1 VSPYS
6 YTPRRIITAY
16 VAMVGVFTLAAS
28 LIWAINT
35 IFLIR
40 LGGLSLFQVML
51 VNAIYTVGQMV
62 FEVPTG
68 VIADTIGRKASILLC
83 MVTLLIATLLYVV
96 TPRFGWGFAG
106 FAAASVL
113 IGLGYTFQSGATE
126 AWLVDA
132 LDSCD
137 YEPPKERVFARGQ
150 IAMGAGMLTGSLLG
164 GLLGQIDLTLPYLIR
179 AGLLAVCFVVV
190 LVMVHDAGFKARP
203 LKASTFGVESRKI
216 FDAGVRFGWRSPVV
230 RPLLLISALGGLFFM
245 YGFYAWQPYVL
256 GLLGNENAVWLLGVA
271 QAGFSA
277 AGIAGNAVVGRLM
290 GEGEQRRDPAKVLE
304 WSAWAGAGITL
315 AIGGVGFL
323 AMKPGIAPAAIA
335 IALWIAYGVVGGVGN
350 PVRMGYI
357 NAHIPS
363 TERAT
368 VLSLDAFF
376 ADAGGVVGQ
385 PAFGWLSDRY
395 SIQLAWLIGGS
406 FVALSGPLYRKSGA
420 AAKRAVGAS
429 ES

>member
-1 VSPYS
+1 M
-6 YTPRRIITAY
+6 TL
-16 VAMVGVFTLAAS
+16 VFTLAAS

-51 VNAIYTVGQMV
+51 VNSIFTVSQMV

-83 MVTLLIATLLYVV
+83 TVTLLVSTLLYVL

-132 LDSCD
+132 LDSCG
-137 YEPPKERVFARGQ
+137 YAPHKERVFARGQ
-150 IAMGAGMLTGSLLG
+150 IAMGIGMLTGSLLG
-164 GLLGQIDLTLPYLIR
+164 GLLGQVDLTLPYLVR

-190 LVMVHDAGFKARP
+190 LVMVRDAGFESRP
-203 LKASTFGVESRKI
+203 LKASTFATESRRI
-216 FDAGVRFGWRSPVV
+216 FDAGVRYGWRSPVV
-230 RPLLLISALGGLFFM
+230 RPLLWVSAVGGVFFM

-256 GLLGNENAVWLLGVA
+256 DLLGKPNSVWVLGVV

-277 AGIAGNAVVGRLM
+277 AGIVGNSAIGRIM
-290 GEGEQRRDPAKVLE
+290 RQGERRRDPAKVLE
-304 WSAWAGAGITL
+304 WSAWTNAGL
-315 AIGGVGFL
+315 ALSIGSVGFL
-323 AMKPGIAPAAIA
+323 ALQPGPLPAAIA
-335 IALWIAYGVVGGVGN
+335 IVLWLLFGVVFGVAG

-357 NAHIPS
+357 NDHIPS
-363 TERAT
+363 AQRAT

-376 ADAGGVVGQ
+376 GDAGGAAGQ
-385 PAFGWLSDRY
+385 PALGWVSDRY
-395 SIQLAWLIGGS
+395 SVQLAWVIGS
-406 FVALSGPLYRKSGA
+406 AFVAAAAPLYRSSGKA
-420 AAKRAVGAS
+420 ARAKAEMR
-429 ES
+429 ED